1 MLVTALALSKRERS
15 IARDILGKD
24 AIENGPYLTAKA
36 EQSAID
42 ALQAA
47 DILFNARPLEPAAA
61 PATDEGEDD
70 AAPDIIIVPGT
81 DDSET
86 RFERALAGAGDGA
99 AATALAEESAEDGL
113 WVATVEGPLTAQ
125 RQAWIEGKG
134 ISLGAR
140 IGRSRFQLHARRDD
154 AKSADAD
161 ADWLRVGSY
170 GLRETVGARVASAV
184 EVTLAGGGLMKSADA
199 PEGLADIA
207 DQDAGPAIY
216 DVRCTDVSRLASLA
230 AQLELDWR
238 VDQVERGSDRL
249 RYHVTAGPEAEAALL
264 ADMGRDGTVELVERY
279 VPPEPMLS
287 YALAG
292 LVGSNTPLAA
302 PLPWQGAGE
311 TIGIADSGID
321 ADHPDFTG
329 RVTVVLRE
337 QPLSPRDPKGHG
349 THVASIAAGSGA
361 GSNGPLSGVA
371 PAAHLFVQSIAD
383 KNLTYRFGIGLT
395 DMLKEAYDADVR
407 IQNYSWGAYVS
418 GRYTLDT
425 LDVDAFVYGNPDLLV
440 VIAGGNDGD
449 QDPDDPHGRIRLGS
463 LASPA
468 GAKNALTV
476 GACCSPRTDGPYAAR
491 QWRHYDGK
499 RAPQNPAM
507 ADLDLTG
514 NPDVVAALSSRGP
527 SDDGRIKPD
536 LIAPGVG
543 IVAARSHD
551 SDTPIHPY
559 PANPDLYQYMSGT
572 SMAAPLVAGAAAVV
586 REYYRKERDQAR
598 PSAALLKATL
608 INGTEWIDHAVVT
621 DPGIGRPNFHQGFG
635 RLNLAHAIPFD
646 ANAGFALEFV
656 DIDNKAPQALI
667 AGNMSQAAF
676 IRRIRLSKPG
686 PLSVTMTWTDPP
698 ARFIQHSLDM
708 VLIAPDGTK
717 IVGNNELI
725 RLPYL
730 HCDRSNNVE
739 QARIA
744 DAVAGDWT
752 ISVTAQN
759 TFRGPQGFAL
769 AITLP
774 A

>member
-1 MLVTALALSKRERS
+1 MLVTALALTKRERT

-24 AIENGPYLTAKA
+24 TIENGPYLTAEV
-36 EQSAID
+36 EQSAMD

-47 DILFNARPLEPAAA
+47 DILFNAKPHELAAN
-61 PATDEGEDD
+61 PTSDDEQDD
-70 AAPDIIIVPGT
+70 AAVDIVIVPDADESG
-81 DDSET
+81 SWL
-86 RFERALAGAGDGA
+86 ERAVAGDGA
-99 AATALAEESAEDGL
+99 AATALAEETAEEGL
-113 WVATVEGPLTAQ
+113 WVATVEGPLTPA
-125 RQAWIEGKG
+125 RQAWIKNKG
-134 ISLGAR
+134 LSLGSR
-140 IGRSRFQLHARRDD
+140 IGRSRFQVHARRED
-154 AKSADAD
+154 ARSADAG

-170 GLRETVGARVASAV
+170 GLRETVGARMASAV
-184 EVTLAGGGLMKSADA
+184 EVTLAGGDLMKSADA

-216 DVRCTDVSRLASLA
+216 DIRCTDIASLASLA
-230 AQLELDWR
+230 ARLELDWR
-238 VDQVERGSDRL
+238 VDRVEQGSDRL

-264 ADMGRDGTVELVERY
+264 ADMGRDATVELVERY

-292 LVGSNTPLAA
+292 LVGSNMPLAA

-321 ADHPDFTG
+321 AEHPDFAG

-361 GSNGPLSGVA
+361 GSNGLLSGVA
-371 PAAHLFVQSIAD
+371 PAAQLFVQSIAD

-395 DMLKEAYDADVR
+395 DMLKEAYDAGVR
-407 IQNYSWGAYVS
+407 IQNYSWGAYVA

-425 LDVDAFVYGNPDLLV
+425 LDIDAFVHGNPDLLV

-449 QDPDDPHGRIRLGS
+449 QDPSDPNGRIRLGS

-476 GACCSPRTDGPYAAR
+476 GACCSPRPDGPYAAR

-507 ADLDLTG
+507 ADLNLTG
-514 NPDVVAALSSRGP
+514 DPDVVAALSSRGP
-527 SDDGRIKPD
+527 SDDGRVKPD
-536 LIAPGVG
+536 LVAPGVG

-551 SDTPIHPY
+551 SDTPVHPY
-559 PANPDLYQYMSGT
+559 PTSPTLYQYMSGT

-586 REYYRKERDQAR
+586 REYYRKERQLTR

-608 INGTEWIDHAVVT
+608 INGTEWIAHAVVT
-621 DPGIGRPNFHQGFG
+621 DPGIGKPNFHQGFG
-635 RLNLAHAIPFD
+635 RLNLARAIPF
-646 ANAGFALEFV
+646 AAEAGFALEFV
-656 DIDNKAPQALI
+656 DIDNKAPQALV
-667 AGNMSQAAF
+667 AGTMSRAVF
-676 IRRIRLSKPG
+676 TRRIALSKPG

-698 ARFIQHSLDM
+698 ARFIQHNLDL

-717 IVGNNELI
+717 VVGNHELN
-725 RLPYL
+725 RLPYEQF
-730 HCDRSNNVE
+730 DRANNVE
-739 QARIA
+739 QARVA
-744 DAVAGDWT
+744 DAAVGNWT
-752 ISVTAQN
+752 IVVTAQN